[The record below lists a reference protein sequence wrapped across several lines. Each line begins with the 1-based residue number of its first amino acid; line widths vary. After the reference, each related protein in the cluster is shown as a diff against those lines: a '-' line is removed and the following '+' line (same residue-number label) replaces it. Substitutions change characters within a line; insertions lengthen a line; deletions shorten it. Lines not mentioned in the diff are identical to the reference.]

1 MMMVSTNEY
10 VLYTCT
16 LYCNIYFLFP
26 KELLVHWARD
36 VYEFNESQM
45 TATVELVTNSTFE
58 VGQVSILGFPRQIP
72 DGDPNRFPAL
82 FVPGPSFSGEVKQP
96 SMCILLTLDTQIN
109 LYVSDVHTFAY
120 VTIPNSF
127 YLRACL

>member
-82 FVPGPSFSGEVKQP
+82 FVPSHFCGDAWFFPEIHFIRDDTGRVTGFK
-96 SMCILLTLDTQIN
+96 LTGNRVRN
-109 LYVSDVHTFAY
+109 LYFQKKTS
-120 VTIPNSF
+120 
-127 YLRACL
+127 